1 MYPRS
6 VGLGVVKMA
15 GVTMV
20 GVKGGVYTRR
30 CFETEGVAC
39 LTEQAGGAGWSG
51 VRKRRGRE
59 VFMGRNG

>member
-1 MYPRS
+1 M
-6 VGLGVVKMA
+6 VKMA

-51 VRKRRGRE
+51 VRGEEEEFSWEGMDEARE
-59 VFMGRNG
+59 VHSVS